1 MSETLQIVLASALMN
16 GAVTWGVMTTKL
28 AWLRRDVDDLKER
41 VKVCE
46 ARHFQRRS
54 SDL

>member
-28 AWLRRDVDDLKER
+28 AWLRRDVDELKDR
-41 VKVCE
+41 LKACE
-46 ARHFQRRS
+46 LRHFQRRN